1 MNIKQFI
8 EEITQGG
15 AKLWVEGDD
24 LCCEGSSGVLTPE
37 VLDILKQ
44 HKTELLSLLRKA
56 VTEPEEYPLSHG
68 QQALW
73 FVHQNAIDSAAYN
86 VAATLR
92 ICSKVDSAAM
102 KRTFQ
107 FLLDRHPVLR
117 AVFPVQDG
125 QPHIRIQPK
134 QNVWFETIDASDW
147 NEEQLKQQVIQAYQ
161 RPYDLAQGPLMR
173 VHMFSHTEQDHVL
186 LITVH
191 HIVFDGWSLWLFM
204 DEFSQ
209 TYPAIAMGQTPA
221 LPKLQYSYRDYVQ
234 WQTDILA
241 GPEGERLWQY
251 WQKQLSGELPVLQLP
266 TDRPRPPV
274 QTYHGATH
282 FFQLDETLTQQL
294 KVLAQTFDT
303 TLFSLLLATF
313 QILLYRY
320 TGQDDIL
327 VGIPTAGRNNTNFS
341 GIVGYFVNPVVL
353 RTHCAGNPDFKT
365 FLKKVRDTVLA
376 AIDHQ
381 DYPFPLLV
389 ERLQPKRM
397 PSYSPLFQVD
407 FALQKAQV
415 GDLTDFSAIT
425 SDSAVKM
432 NLGGLEVKPF
442 VIPQQEGQFDLTL
455 EIIESGN
462 ALSGNFKYNIDL
474 FNADTIERM
483 IGHFKVL
490 LKGIVQNP
498 QQPITAL
505 PLLTAAEQQQLL
517 AWNDTFV
524 DYPHDK
530 TIVNLFEEQVDK
542 TPDAI
547 AVVFEDQQLTYQELN
562 TKANQLAHYLLN
574 LKTGTDNCSLITDNC
589 LVGICVER
597 SLEMMIGL
605 LGILKAGGAYV
616 PLDPAY
622 PAARLA
628 FMLDDAQV
636 PVLLTQSS
644 LKEKLPETQALVVC
658 LDAEAETFSQYRSE
672 NVASGVGPENLAY
685 VIYTS
690 GSTGKPKGVLVR
702 HFNVARLFTATQSWF
717 HFHER
722 DVWTFFHSYAFDFS
736 VWELWGALLYGGSL
750 VVVPYWI
757 SRSPEA
763 FYELLKTKGVTVLN
777 QTPSAFRQLMTAED
791 QKGNRS
797 DLNLRLVIFGGEA
810 LEFQSLTPWFERHG
824 DQIPQLVNMYGITET
839 TVHVTYRPLT
849 LADLNSQGSLIGF
862 PIPDLQAYMLDSHL
876 QPTPIGIPGELH
888 IGGAGLAR
896 GYLNRPEL
904 TAEKFIKNP
913 FSDDPNSRLYKTGDL
928 ARYLPDGNIEYLGR
942 IDNQVKMRGFRIE
955 LGEIEAILVQH
966 PAVQENAVIVH
977 ELESGDKRLVACLVP
992 NQGQTIDNTELR
1004 SFLKDRLPDYM
1015 IPSAFVTLEAL
1026 PLTPNGKIDRRALS
1040 QLSVSHEISEEQ
1052 FVAPRTPDEERLAG
1066 IWAEVL
1072 GIERVGVHDNFFELG
1087 GDSIISIQVI
1097 SRANQ
1102 AGLQLTPRQ
1111 LFQHQT
1117 IAELARVAQM
1127 GLSRQAEQGLVTGE
1141 VPQTPIQHWFFEQQL
1156 PEAHHFNQAILLK
1169 ISPQLTP
1176 EQLEL
1181 IIKQLLQ
1188 HHDVL
1193 RLRFKSLQGGIE
1205 QWITNNVSLITDSGS
1220 LIMVKD
1226 LSELSTA
1233 EQLQRIESTA
1243 AELQA
1248 SLNLSEGPLLRV
1260 ALFQLGFDKP
1270 NRLFFVIHHLAID
1283 GVSWRILLEDFML
1296 AYQQL
1301 TQSEVIALPPKTTSF
1316 QQWAKHLTEYAVSG
1330 SLNAELEEWLADVR
1344 KQVKSLPVDYPA
1356 SDQANTIANTAQIT
1370 VYLSVEQT
1378 RALLSEVPKAYRTQI
1393 NDVFLTALVQSFT
1406 GWTGEK
1412 SLLIDFEGHGR
1423 EELFED
1429 VDLSRTVGW
1438 FTSLYP
1444 VLLNLRAVSNDAS
1457 TALKTIKEQLRR
1469 IPNHGIGYGLLK
1481 YLNPEQASR
1490 LQALPQAQVSF
1501 NYLGQFQQFSEEPL
1515 LGLASEDSGA
1525 FQGATNPRAYLLD
1538 INGLISDDQLRIDWS
1553 YSKSHFK
1560 STTVEHLAQS
1570 FITALQAL
1578 IAHCQLPE
1586 ARGYTPS
1593 DFPLA
1598 RLQQTTLDKIVGL
1611 QQLDDLYPLSPMQE
1625 GMLFHTLY
1633 APKSGVY
1640 FEQLRL
1646 TLAGVLNLAAFQSAW
1661 QQVVNRHAVLRAQ
1674 CVWEGLEKPLQM
1686 VLSDIQLPWMEQDWR
1701 GLTTAQQDEQLMDF
1715 LTKERTQGF
1724 DLTQAPLMRC
1734 ALIQIADQ
1742 QYDFILSFH
1751 HLLMDGWCLPLILKD
1766 VAAFYESGCQGT
1778 SVHFEPARPYRDYLV
1793 WLQQQDIKASQRF
1806 WQAQLTGFMAPT
1818 QLRVDKLSE
1827 KSVPREDYEEQILS
1841 LAPNTTQALQ
1851 SLAKTHHLTL
1861 NTLVQGAWAL
1871 LLSRY
1876 SGEDNVV
1883 FGATVSGRPAALAS
1897 VESMVGLFINTL
1909 PVRVAISPELLL
1921 LPWLKDLQAKQ
1932 LERDAYSY
1940 TPLMSI
1946 QRWSDVSGGVPLFE
1960 SLLVFENYPVDKSLR
1975 ERGIGSLAISDV
1987 QAIEKTNYP
1996 LTLATF
2002 VSADE
2007 LRFKMSYASNRF
2019 DTDTVNR
2026 MMGHLKTLLE
2036 GMITQAESR
2045 QLGEIPL
2052 LTKAEHQQLLA
2063 WNDTTTDYPHDKT
2076 IIDLFEEQVDKTPD
2090 AIAVVFEDQQL
2101 TYRQLNQKAN
2111 QLAHYLL
2118 NLKSDTDN
2126 GLLITDNGL
2135 VGICIER
2142 SLEMV
2147 IGLLGILKAG
2157 GAYVPLDPAYPAARL
2172 AFMLEDAQVPVLLTQ
2187 SSLTERLPETQ
2198 AQVVCLDAEAETLSQ
2213 KSSENLV
2220 SGVGPENLAYVI
2232 YTSGST
2238 GNPKGVAIE
2247 HRNVVALLEW
2257 SKTIF
2262 TLEQISGTLVSTSLN
2277 FDVSVFELFVPLS
2290 RGGKIIL
2297 VENILS
2303 LSMLSENAGVIMV
2316 NTVPSAMKEL
2326 IKINGIPAS
2335 VRVINLAGE
2344 PFSIQLLQELYR
2356 INTIQQVF
2364 NIYGPTED
2372 TVYATFTLL
2381 SQSPHEKITIGHPI
2395 TNAQTYI
2402 LDRNLQPIPIG
2413 VPGELHISGAGLAR
2427 GYLNRPDLTAE
2438 KFIQNPFNPK
2448 ERLYKTGDLARYLPD
2463 GNIEYLGRID
2473 NQVKMR
2479 GFRIEL
2485 GEIEAVLAQYPAIR
2499 EVVTIVREDQPDNKR
2514 LVAYI
2519 VPKEE
2524 TALTPDELR
2533 PFLKAKLP
2541 DYMVPK
2547 AFVILEAF
2555 PLTPNGKI
2563 DRHALPAPE
2572 QVFSPTE
2579 ETSIMP
2585 QTDMERS
2592 IATVWQEVLH
2602 VDKVGIYDNF
2612 FDLGGHSLLIIQIQA
2627 KLQKAF
2633 AKQISVVELFEHPT
2647 IHALAQHFT
2656 LKQTKQI
2663 TQNRA
2668 DNRRTRQTSL
2678 RQQRQAR
2685 QKHRF
2690 KR

>member
-1004 SFLKDRLPDYM
+1004 SFLK
-1015 IPSAFVTLEAL
+1015 
-1026 PLTPNGKIDRRALS
+1026 
-1040 QLSVSHEISEEQ
+1040 
-1052 FVAPRTPDEERLAG
+1052 
-1066 IWAEVL
+1066 
-1072 GIERVGVHDNFFELG
+1072 
-1087 GDSIISIQVI
+1087 
-1097 SRANQ
+1097 
-1102 AGLQLTPRQ
+1102 
-1111 LFQHQT
+1111 
-1117 IAELARVAQM
+1117 
-1127 GLSRQAEQGLVTGE
+1127 
-1141 VPQTPIQHWFFEQQL
+1141 
-1156 PEAHHFNQAILLK
+1156 
-1169 ISPQLTP
+1169 
-1176 EQLEL
+1176 
-1181 IIKQLLQ
+1181 
-1188 HHDVL
+1188 
-1193 RLRFKSLQGGIE
+1193 
-1205 QWITNNVSLITDSGS
+1205 
-1220 LIMVKD
+1220 
-1226 LSELSTA
+1226 
-1233 EQLQRIESTA
+1233 
-1243 AELQA
+1243 
-1248 SLNLSEGPLLRV
+1248 
-1260 ALFQLGFDKP
+1260 
-1270 NRLFFVIHHLAID
+1270 
-1283 GVSWRILLEDFML
+1283 
-1296 AYQQL
+1296 
-1301 TQSEVIALPPKTTSF
+1301 
-1316 QQWAKHLTEYAVSG
+1316 
-1330 SLNAELEEWLADVR
+1330 
-1344 KQVKSLPVDYPA
+1344 
-1356 SDQANTIANTAQIT
+1356 
-1370 VYLSVEQT
+1370 
-1378 RALLSEVPKAYRTQI
+1378 
-1393 NDVFLTALVQSFT
+1393 
-1406 GWTGEK
+1406 
-1412 SLLIDFEGHGR
+1412 
-1423 EELFED
+1423 
-1429 VDLSRTVGW
+1429 
-1438 FTSLYP
+1438 
-1444 VLLNLRAVSNDAS
+1444 
-1457 TALKTIKEQLRR
+1457 
-1469 IPNHGIGYGLLK
+1469 
-1481 YLNPEQASR
+1481 
-1490 LQALPQAQVSF
+1490 
-1501 NYLGQFQQFSEEPL
+1501 
-1515 LGLASEDSGA
+1515 
-1525 FQGATNPRAYLLD
+1525 
-1538 INGLISDDQLRIDWS
+1538 
-1553 YSKSHFK
+1553 
-1560 STTVEHLAQS
+1560 
-1570 FITALQAL
+1570 
-1578 IAHCQLPE
+1578 
-1586 ARGYTPS
+1586 
-1593 DFPLA
+1593 
-1598 RLQQTTLDKIVGL
+1598 
-1611 QQLDDLYPLSPMQE
+1611 
-1625 GMLFHTLY
+1625 
-1633 APKSGVY
+1633 
-1640 FEQLRL
+1640 
-1646 TLAGVLNLAAFQSAW
+1646 
-1661 QQVVNRHAVLRAQ
+1661 
-1674 CVWEGLEKPLQM
+1674 
-1686 VLSDIQLPWMEQDWR
+1686 
-1701 GLTTAQQDEQLMDF
+1701 
-1715 LTKERTQGF
+1715 
-1724 DLTQAPLMRC
+1724 
-1734 ALIQIADQ
+1734 
-1742 QYDFILSFH
+1742 
-1751 HLLMDGWCLPLILKD
+1751 
-1766 VAAFYESGCQGT
+1766 
-1778 SVHFEPARPYRDYLV
+1778 
-1793 WLQQQDIKASQRF
+1793 
-1806 WQAQLTGFMAPT
+1806 
-1818 QLRVDKLSE
+1818 
-1827 KSVPREDYEEQILS
+1827 
-1841 LAPNTTQALQ
+1841 
-1851 SLAKTHHLTL
+1851 
-1861 NTLVQGAWAL
+1861 
-1871 LLSRY
+1871 
-1876 SGEDNVV
+1876 
-1883 FGATVSGRPAALAS
+1883 
-1897 VESMVGLFINTL
+1897 
-1909 PVRVAISPELLL
+1909 
-1921 LPWLKDLQAKQ
+1921 
-1932 LERDAYSY
+1932 
-1940 TPLMSI
+1940 
-1946 QRWSDVSGGVPLFE
+1946 
-1960 SLLVFENYPVDKSLR
+1960 
-1975 ERGIGSLAISDV
+1975 
-1987 QAIEKTNYP
+1987 
-1996 LTLATF
+1996 
-2002 VSADE
+2002 
-2007 LRFKMSYASNRF
+2007 
-2019 DTDTVNR
+2019 
-2026 MMGHLKTLLE
+2026 
-2036 GMITQAESR
+2036 
-2045 QLGEIPL
+2045 
-2052 LTKAEHQQLLA
+2052 
-2063 WNDTTTDYPHDKT
+2063 
-2076 IIDLFEEQVDKTPD
+2076 
-2090 AIAVVFEDQQL
+2090 
-2101 TYRQLNQKAN
+2101 
-2111 QLAHYLL
+2111 
-2118 NLKSDTDN
+2118 
-2126 GLLITDNGL
+2126 
-2135 VGICIER
+2135 
-2142 SLEMV
+2142 
-2147 IGLLGILKAG
+2147 
-2157 GAYVPLDPAYPAARL
+2157 
-2172 AFMLEDAQVPVLLTQ
+2172 
-2187 SSLTERLPETQ
+2187 
-2198 AQVVCLDAEAETLSQ
+2198 
-2213 KSSENLV
+2213 
-2220 SGVGPENLAYVI
+2220 
-2232 YTSGST
+2232 
-2238 GNPKGVAIE
+2238 
-2247 HRNVVALLEW
+2247 
-2257 SKTIF
+2257 
-2262 TLEQISGTLVSTSLN
+2262 
-2277 FDVSVFELFVPLS
+2277 
-2290 RGGKIIL
+2290 
-2297 VENILS
+2297 
-2303 LSMLSENAGVIMV
+2303 
-2316 NTVPSAMKEL
+2316 
-2326 IKINGIPAS
+2326 
-2335 VRVINLAGE
+2335 
-2344 PFSIQLLQELYR
+2344 
-2356 INTIQQVF
+2356 
-2364 NIYGPTED
+2364 
-2372 TVYATFTLL
+2372 
-2381 SQSPHEKITIGHPI
+2381 
-2395 TNAQTYI
+2395 
-2402 LDRNLQPIPIG
+2402 
-2413 VPGELHISGAGLAR
+2413 
-2427 GYLNRPDLTAE
+2427 
-2438 KFIQNPFNPK
+2438 
-2448 ERLYKTGDLARYLPD
+2448 
-2463 GNIEYLGRID
+2463 
-2473 NQVKMR
+2473 
-2479 GFRIEL
+2479 
-2485 GEIEAVLAQYPAIR
+2485 
-2499 EVVTIVREDQPDNKR
+2499 
-2514 LVAYI
+2514 
-2519 VPKEE
+2519 
-2524 TALTPDELR
+2524 
-2533 PFLKAKLP
+2533 
-2541 DYMVPK
+2541 
-2547 AFVILEAF
+2547 
-2555 PLTPNGKI
+2555 
-2563 DRHALPAPE
+2563 
-2572 QVFSPTE
+2572 
-2579 ETSIMP
+2579 
-2585 QTDMERS
+2585 
-2592 IATVWQEVLH
+2592 
-2602 VDKVGIYDNF
+2602 
-2612 FDLGGHSLLIIQIQA
+2612 
-2627 KLQKAF
+2627 
-2633 AKQISVVELFEHPT
+2633 
-2647 IHALAQHFT
+2647 
-2656 LKQTKQI
+2656 
-2663 TQNRA
+2663 
-2668 DNRRTRQTSL
+2668 
-2678 RQQRQAR
+2678 
-2685 QKHRF
+2685 
-2690 KR
+2690 